1 MKFRSEGLDMELT
14 LYLEDV
20 SLIVC
25 GISLIISFVSLVM
38 CKLLSD
44 ERKVKVLEYVVVVF
58 GVVGLTMLYTVC
70 KL

>member
-1 MKFRSEGLDMELT
+1 MELT